1 MTDQPPFPPAGAPR
15 GPESDDTQ
23 PVRPTTGQP
32 TGHPFGQPLGPPPPP
47 LTTPMPPAAASAAPA
62 PTASGRGRF
71 AAMVVAAS
79 LVVGGAAGV
88 GGAAAWNAFDDDPAS
103 PSPST
108 SSFSPTKT
116 SDDAP
121 VTDGS
126 VQSVADKVLP
136 SVVKIDVSGSQ
147 GSGSGS
153 GVVISSDG
161 KILTNDHVVEV
172 AAEGGT
178 ISVSFSDGTRAK
190 ARILGT
196 DSLTDLAVIQ
206 AEDVKDLTAAEI
218 GSSSELKVGEPV
230 VAVGSPFGL
239 DATVTSGIVS
249 ALNRPVGV
257 GSDQSGNTTAY
268 PAIQTDAAINP
279 GNSGGPLV
287 DMQGRVVG
295 INSSIRTT
303 GSSSPFG
310 GQSEGGSI
318 GLGFAIPID
327 AAMPIVEQ
335 IIDGEEPTHARLGIT
350 VSNVA
355 SNDTGRSEGALVRE
369 VTADSA
375 AAKAGLEADDV
386 IVKIDGHQI
395 TSADSLIATV
405 RSYRP
410 GDTVSVTFRRDGE
423 ERTADLELGSDAA
436 VG

>member
-1 MTDQPPFPPAGAPR
+1 MDMTDQPPFPPPAGAPR

-23 PVRPTTGQP
+23 PVRQS

-47 LTTPMPPAAASAAPA
+47 LTTPMPPSAPLAPA
-62 PTASGRGRF
+62 ASGRRRF
-71 AAMVVAAS
+71 AAAVVAAS
-79 LVVGGAAGV
+79 LLVGGAAGV
-88 GGAAAWNAFDDDPAS
+88 GGAAAWSALDDEPAS
-103 PSPST
+103 SSPSR
-108 SSFSPTKT
+108 SSFSPTQT
-116 SDDAP
+116 SDDDAP

-136 SVVKIDVSGSQ
+136 SVVKIDVTGSS

-153 GVVISSDG
+153 GVVISPDG
-161 KILTNDHVVEV
+161 KILTNDHVVDV
-172 AAEGGT
+172 ASDGGS

-218 GSSSELKVGEPV
+218 GNSGDLKVGEPV

-295 INSSIRTT
+295 INSSIQTT

-310 GQSEGGSI
+310 GESQGGSI

-335 IIDGEEPTHARLGIT
+335 IVDGEEPTHARLGIT

-355 SNDTGRSEGALVRE
+355 SGDTGSSEGAQVRE
-369 VTADSA
+369 VTRGSA
-375 AAKAGLEADDV
+375 AAEAGLESGDV
-386 IVKIDGHQI
+386 IVKLDGHQI

-436 VG
+436 AS

>member
-1 MTDQPPFPPAGAPR
+1 MTAQPPFPPPAGAPR

-23 PVRPTTGQP
+23 PVPQS

-47 LTTPMPPAAASAAPA
+47 LTTPIPPAAAGAPTPA
-62 PTASGRGRF
+62 PSSSGRGRF
-71 AAMVVAAS
+71 AAMVVTAS
-79 LVVGGAAGV
+79 LLVGGAAGV
-88 GGAAAWNAFDDDPAS
+88 GGAAAWNALDDEPTS
-103 PSPST
+103 PSPSR
-108 SSFSPTKT
+108 SSFSPATA

-121 VTDGS
+121 AADGS

-147 GSGSGS
+147 GAGSGS

-161 KILTNDHVVEV
+161 KILTNDHVVDV
-172 AAEGGT
+172 ASEGGS

-190 ARILGT
+190 AKILGT

-218 GSSSELKVGEPV
+218 GSSSDLKVGEPV

-295 INSSIRTT
+295 INSSIQTT
-303 GSSSPFG
+303 GSASPFG
-310 GQSEGGSI
+310 GESQGGSI

-335 IIDGEEPTHARLGIT
+335 IVDGEEPTHARLGIT

-355 SNDTGRSEGALVRE
+355 SGDTGSSEGAQVRE
-369 VTADSA
+369 VTRGSA
-375 AAKAGLEADDV
+375 AAEAGLESGDV
-386 IVKIDGHQI
+386 IVKLDGHQI

-436 VG
+436 VS

>member
-1 MTDQPPFPPAGAPR
+1 
-15 GPESDDTQ
+15 
-23 PVRPTTGQP
+23 
-32 TGHPFGQPLGPPPPP
+32 
-47 LTTPMPPAAASAAPA
+47 
-62 PTASGRGRF
+62 
-71 AAMVVAAS
+71 VAAS
-79 LVVGGAAGV
+79 LLVGGAAGV
-88 GGAAAWNAFDDDPAS
+88 GGAAAWSALDDEPAS
-103 PSPST
+103 SSPSR
-108 SSFSPTKT
+108 SSFSPTQT
-116 SDDAP
+116 SDDDAP

-136 SVVKIDVSGSQ
+136 SVVKIDVTGSS

-153 GVVISSDG
+153 GVVISPDG
-161 KILTNDHVVEV
+161 KILTNDHVVDV
-172 AAEGGT
+172 ASDGGS

-218 GSSSELKVGEPV
+218 GNSGDLKVGEPV

-295 INSSIRTT
+295 INSSIQTT

-310 GQSEGGSI
+310 GESQGGSI

-335 IIDGEEPTHARLGIT
+335 IVDGEEPTHARLGIT

-355 SNDTGRSEGALVRE
+355 SGDTGSSEGAQVRE
-369 VTADSA
+369 VTRGSA
-375 AAKAGLEADDV
+375 AAEAGLESGDV
-386 IVKIDGHQI
+386 IVKLDGHQI

-436 VG
+436 AS

>member
-1 MTDQPPFPPAGAPR
+1 M
-15 GPESDDTQ
+15 
-23 PVRPTTGQP
+23 VV
-32 TGHPFGQPLGPPPPP
+32 
-47 LTTPMPPAAASAAPA
+47 
-62 PTASGRGRF
+62 TAS
-71 AAMVVAAS
+71 
-79 LVVGGAAGV
+79 LLVGGAAGV
-88 GGAAAWNAFDDDPAS
+88 GGAAAWNAYDDEPAS
-103 PSPST
+103 TSPSR
-108 SSFSPTKT
+108 SSFSPTNA

-121 VTDGS
+121 ATDGS

-172 AAEGGT
+172 AAEGGS

-206 AEDVKDLTAAEI
+206 AEDVKDLTPAEI
-218 GSSSELKVGEPV
+218 GSSGELKVGEPV

-303 GSSSPFG
+303 GASSPFG

-350 VSNVA
+350 ISDVGSDA
-355 SNDTGRSEGALVRE
+355 GRSEGALVRE
-369 VTADSA
+369 VTGDSA

-386 IVKIDGHQI
+386 IVKLDDHQI

-410 GDTVSVTFRRDGE
+410 GDTVTVTFRRDGA
-423 ERTADLELGSDAA
+423 ERTAELELGSDAA
-436 VG
+436 VS